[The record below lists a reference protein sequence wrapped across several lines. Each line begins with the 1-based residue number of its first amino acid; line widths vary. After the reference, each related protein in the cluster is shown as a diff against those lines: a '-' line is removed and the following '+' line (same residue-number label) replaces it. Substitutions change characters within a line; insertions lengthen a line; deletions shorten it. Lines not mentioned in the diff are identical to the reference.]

1 MSKKKIWTWINR
13 LKSSMQGNALTKKNI
28 QRTDV
33 PSNVIL
39 HVNDSSLVLLLL
51 VSLRYT
57 AGWRLI
63 FGLMRHGNTLLGP
76 LSVNSNLLSLGVA
89 FPASSPY
96 SFFSIRDTRSVRT
109 SSFSLV
115 ALSSFNNVFWSSAN
129 IDCKCMYTR
138 VGLEGKNKPSV
149 GTFTR
154 RLTELTL
161 SLWFTGIFCWEFPY
175 FFFPHNQIL
184 CTVFA

>member
-1 MSKKKIWTWINR
+1 M
-13 LKSSMQGNALTKKNI
+13 KSSMQGNALTKKNI
-28 QRTDV
+28 RRIDV

-138 VGLEGKNKPSV
+138 VGLEG
-149 GTFTR
+149 
-154 RLTELTL
+154 
-161 SLWFTGIFCWEFPY
+161 
-175 FFFPHNQIL
+175 
-184 CTVFA
+184 